1 MSLIEI
7 ISVKIRG
14 LNPYCLHSYLSNKML
29 NIKSS
34 LFGSKFSFP
43 VKVTISTNLSFFKI
57 KDPILFIISKYF
69 Q

>member
-29 NIKSS
+29 NIKK
-34 LFGSKFSFP
+34 LFFGSKFSFP
-43 VKVTISTNLSFFKI
+43 VKVTISTNLPFFKI
-57 KDPILFIISKYF
+57 NHPILFIISKYF